1 MILCERRPHHVSPET
16 NTSPA
21 TLVLPRRRL
30 YAMRET
36 KGYGEYCMRVGTD
49 PKPRRT
55 PSQHQPTHN
64 TSSTHGAH
72 SHIAIRSP
80 KATLG
85 MHHVAVARRDSDLE
99 AFSRNPT
106 DGSFAPLTYRSST

>member
-1 MILCERRPHHVSPET
+1 MT
-16 NTSPA
+16 
-21 TLVLPRRRL
+21 
-30 YAMRET
+30 RE
-36 KGYGEYCMRVGTD
+36 
-49 PKPRRT
+49 P
-55 PSQHQPTHN
+55 PTHTHTPTTN
-64 TSSTHGAH
+64 STHGAH

-85 MHHVAVARRDSDLE
+85 THHVAVARRDSDLE